1 MKIATDGRQEGQ
13 ATVYTQVELPP
24 LIPPCKGGKPE
35 NLVPSPLHRGGL
47 GWGKTRIYQLFP
59 TSVYTV
65 GGAGGAEGQKS
76 RKVLRW
82 IHEAQRLINGVPNLI
97 NGVPSFINGVPSFI
111 KGVPSL
117 INGVPSF
124 IKGVP
129 SLINGVPSLINGVS
143 SLIHEYKRLINKAPS
158 FINGVRS
165 SIYKYQR
172 PIVAFQNISPLPPL
186 PSSSTTVTAV
196 HLIMDTLTLKLR
208 GMSCASCANNVE
220 KAIRSV
226 PGVIDCNVN
235 FGAEQATINYDRKRT
250 NLDKIQA
257 AIDAAGY
264 SSYSLQEEMP
274 AGEDDLEKA
283 SRLAEQ
289 RQLNLKVVVGGVISI
304 ILFLGSLPMMTG
316 VNLPLIPG
324 FLHNPWVQLLLT
336 TPVEFWCGG
345 SFYRNGWKAFKRH
358 TATMDTL
365 IVLGTSA
372 AYLYSLFVTVF
383 PGFFIAQGLMPHVYY
398 EVAAIVITLIL
409 LGRLLENRAKGQTS
423 EAIRKLIGLQARD
436 ARVIRDG
443 VEMDVPIA
451 EVRINDV
458 ILVRPGEKIPV
469 DGEVVAGTSTIDEA
483 MVTGESLPVKKQPGD
498 EVIGATINKTGS
510 FQFRATRVGK
520 DTFLAQIVKL
530 VQQAQGSKAPIQ
542 RLADQVTGWFVPAVL
557 AIAIATFVIWF
568 IFMGNVTLAT
578 ITTVGVLIIA
588 CPCALGL
595 ATPTSVMVGTGK
607 GAENG
612 ILIKGA
618 QSLELAHK
626 IQTIVL
632 DKTGTLTQGKP
643 TVTDFVTVNGT
654 ANGNEIKLLQLT
666 ATVERNSE
674 HPLAEAVVKYAQSQQ
689 VSLIEVKNFEA
700 IAGSGVQGIVAD
712 HFVQIGT
719 QRWLTELGINTVAL
733 QQYKDAWEAAGK
745 TVILIA
751 VDGELQGIMAI
762 ADALKPSSAAAVKA
776 LQKLRLEVVMLTGD
790 NRQTAEAI
798 AQQVGIQRV
807 FAEVRPD
814 QKAAIIQS
822 LQGEQRGKTQ
832 HSIVAMVGDGIN
844 DAPALAQADVGIAI
858 GTGTDV
864 AIAASDITLIS
875 GDLQAIVTAIQLSR
889 ATINNIRQNLFFA
902 FIYNVIGIPIA
913 AGILFPIFGWL
924 LNPIIAGAA
933 MALSSLS
940 VVTNALRLRK
950 FQPKVIS

>member
-1 MKIATDGRQEGQ
+1 
-13 ATVYTQVELPP
+13 
-24 LIPPCKGGKPE
+24 
-35 NLVPSPLHRGGL
+35 
-47 GWGKTRIYQLFP
+47 
-59 TSVYTV
+59 
-65 GGAGGAEGQKS
+65 
-76 RKVLRW
+76 
-82 IHEAQRLINGVPNLI
+82 
-97 NGVPSFINGVPSFI
+97 
-111 KGVPSL
+111 
-117 INGVPSF
+117 
-124 IKGVP
+124 
-129 SLINGVPSLINGVS
+129 
-143 SLIHEYKRLINKAPS
+143 
-158 FINGVRS
+158 
-165 SIYKYQR
+165 
-172 PIVAFQNISPLPPL
+172 
-186 PSSSTTVTAV
+186 
-196 HLIMDTLTLKLR
+196 MDTLTLKLR
-208 GMSCASCANNVE
+208 GMSCAACANNIE

-226 PGVIDCNVN
+226 SGVIDCNVN
-235 FGAEQATINYDRKRT
+235 FGAEQATIKYDRSLA
-250 NLDKIQA
+250 NLEKIQA
-257 AIDAAGY
+257 AIASAGY
-264 SSYSLQEEMP
+264 SSDSLQEELLFE
-274 AGEDDLEKA
+274 EDDAEKA
-283 SRLAEQ
+283 SRQALQ
-289 RQLNLKVVVGGVISI
+289 RQLSLKVVVGGVISTF
-304 ILFLGSLPMMTG
+304 LLLGSLPMMTG
-316 VNLPLIPG
+316 LNLPLIPS
-324 FLHNPWVQLLLT
+324 FLQNPWVQLVLT
-336 TPVEFWCGG
+336 TPVIFWCGG
-345 SFYRNGWKAFKRH
+345 SFYRNGWKSLKHH

-365 IVLGTSA
+365 IALGTSA

-383 PGFFIAQGLMPHVYY
+383 PKFFIAQGLIPHLYY

-409 LGRLLENRAKGQTS
+409 LGRLLENRARGQTS

-443 VEMDVPIA
+443 IEINVPIA

-469 DGEVVAGTSTIDEA
+469 DGEVIAGASTVDEA

-498 EVIGATINKTGS
+498 EVIGATINGAGA
-510 FQFRATRVGK
+510 FQFRVTRIGN

-542 RLADQVTGWFVPAVL
+542 RLADQVTGWFVPAVI

-568 IFMGNVTLAT
+568 NFTGNLTLAT
-578 ITTVGVLIIA
+578 MTTVGVLIIA

-618 QSLELAHK
+618 DSLELAHK

-654 ANGNEIKLLQLT
+654 ANGNEIKLLQLA

-674 HPLAEAVVKYAQSQQ
+674 HPLAEAVVKYAQSQE
-689 VSLIEVKNFEA
+689 VTLIDAKNFTA
-700 IAGSGVQGIVAD
+700 NAGSGVQAVVANQL
-712 HFVQIGT
+712 VQIGT
-719 QRWLTELGINTVAL
+719 QRWLTELGINTMSL

-751 VDGELQGIMAI
+751 VDGELQGIIGI
-762 ADALKPSSAAAVKA
+762 ADALKPSSAAVVKA
-776 LQKLRLEVVMLTGD
+776 LQKLGLEVVMLTGD
-790 NRQTAEAI
+790 NRKTADAI
-798 AQQVGIQRV
+798 ALQVGIQRI

-814 QKAAIIQS
+814 QKAAIIQA
-822 LQGEQRGKTQ
+822 LQREQRSRGARGENSHKFSLKTQ
-832 HSIVAMVGDGIN
+832 YSIVAMVGDGIN

-875 GDLQAIVTAIQLSR
+875 GDLLLIVTAIQLSR

-940 VVTNALRLRK
+940 VVSNALRLRN
-950 FQPKVIS
+950 FQPKTIS

>member
-1 MKIATDGRQEGQ
+1 
-13 ATVYTQVELPP
+13 
-24 LIPPCKGGKPE
+24 
-35 NLVPSPLHRGGL
+35 
-47 GWGKTRIYQLFP
+47 
-59 TSVYTV
+59 
-65 GGAGGAEGQKS
+65 
-76 RKVLRW
+76 
-82 IHEAQRLINGVPNLI
+82 
-97 NGVPSFINGVPSFI
+97 
-111 KGVPSL
+111 
-117 INGVPSF
+117 
-124 IKGVP
+124 
-129 SLINGVPSLINGVS
+129 
-143 SLIHEYKRLINKAPS
+143 
-158 FINGVRS
+158 
-165 SIYKYQR
+165 
-172 PIVAFQNISPLPPL
+172 
-186 PSSSTTVTAV
+186 
-196 HLIMDTLTLKLR
+196 MDTLTLKLR
-208 GMSCASCANNVE
+208 GMSCAACASNIE

-235 FGAEQATINYDRKRT
+235 FGAEQATIKYDRS
-250 NLDKIQA
+250 LASLEKIQS
-257 AIDAAGY
+257 AIASAGY
-264 SSYSLQEEMP
+264 SSDSLQEELLSE
-274 AGEDDLEKA
+274 EDDAEKA
-283 SRLAEQ
+283 SRQALQ
-289 RQLNLKVVVGGVISI
+289 RQLSLKVAVGGVISI
-304 ILFLGSLPMMTG
+304 FLLLGSLPMMTG
-316 VNLPLIPG
+316 LNLPLIPN
-324 FLHNPWVQLLLT
+324 FLQNSWVQLVLT
-336 TPVEFWCGG
+336 TPVVFWCGG
-345 SFYRNGWKAFKRH
+345 SFYRNGWKSLKRH

-365 IVLGTSA
+365 IALGTSA
-372 AYLYSLFVTVF
+372 AYLYSLFVTIF
-383 PGFFIAQGLMPHVYY
+383 PKFFIAQGLIPHIYY

-409 LGRLLENRAKGQTS
+409 LGRLLENRARGQTS

-443 VEMDVPIA
+443 REIDVPIA

-469 DGEVVAGTSTIDEA
+469 DGEVIAGASTVHEA

-498 EVIGATINKTGS
+498 EVIGATINGAGA
-510 FQFRATRVGK
+510 FQFRVTRVGN

-542 RLADQVTGWFVPAVL
+542 RLADRVTGWFVPAVI
-557 AIAIATFVIWF
+557 AIAIATFEIWF
-568 IFMGNVTLAT
+568 NFTGNLTLAT
-578 ITTVGVLIIA
+578 MTTVGVLIIA

-618 QSLELAHK
+618 DSLELAHK

-654 ANGNEIKLLQLT
+654 ANGNEIQLLQLA
-666 ATVERNSE
+666 ATVEHNSE
-674 HPLAEAVVKYAQSQQ
+674 HPLAAAVVKYAQSQE
-689 VSLIEVKNFEA
+689 VSLIEANNFQA
-700 IAGSGVQGIVAD
+700 NAGSGVQAVVANQL
-712 HFVQIGT
+712 VQIGT
-719 QRWLTELGINTVAL
+719 QRWLTELGINTMSL

-751 VDGELQGIMAI
+751 VDGELQGIMGI
-762 ADALKPSSAAAVKA
+762 ADALKPSSAAVVKA
-776 LQKLRLEVVMLTGD
+776 LQKLGLEVVMLTGD
-790 NRQTAEAI
+790 NRKTADAI
-798 AQQVGIQRV
+798 ARQVGIQRI

-822 LQGEQRGKTQ
+822 LQKGGLGTREWGLGKFLPNTQ
-832 HSIVAMVGDGIN
+832 PPVPNPQSIVAMVGDGIN

-875 GDLQAIVTAIQLSR
+875 GDLQGIVTAIQLSR
-889 ATINNIRQNLFFA
+889 ATINNIKQNLFFA

-940 VVTNALRLRK
+940 VVSNALRLRN
-950 FQPKVIS
+950 FQPKISS

>member
-1 MKIATDGRQEGQ
+1 
-13 ATVYTQVELPP
+13 
-24 LIPPCKGGKPE
+24 
-35 NLVPSPLHRGGL
+35 
-47 GWGKTRIYQLFP
+47 
-59 TSVYTV
+59 
-65 GGAGGAEGQKS
+65 
-76 RKVLRW
+76 
-82 IHEAQRLINGVPNLI
+82 
-97 NGVPSFINGVPSFI
+97 
-111 KGVPSL
+111 
-117 INGVPSF
+117 
-124 IKGVP
+124 
-129 SLINGVPSLINGVS
+129 
-143 SLIHEYKRLINKAPS
+143 
-158 FINGVRS
+158 
-165 SIYKYQR
+165 
-172 PIVAFQNISPLPPL
+172 
-186 PSSSTTVTAV
+186 
-196 HLIMDTLTLKLR
+196 MDTLTLKLR
-208 GMSCASCANNVE
+208 GMSCAACANNIE

-226 PGVIDCNVN
+226 PGVRDCNVN
-235 FGAEQATINYDRKRT
+235 FGAEQAAIKYDRSLA
-250 NLDKIQA
+250 NLEKIKS
-257 AIDAAGY
+257 AIAAAGY
-264 SSYSLQEEMP
+264 SSYSLQEELLTE
-274 AGEDDLEKA
+274 EDDAEIA
-283 SRLAEQ
+283 SRQALQ
-289 RQLNLKVVVGGVISI
+289 RELSLKVAVGGVISI
-304 ILFLGSLPMMTG
+304 FLFLGSFPMMTG
-316 VNLPLIPG
+316 LNLPLIPS
-324 FLHNPWVQLLLT
+324 FLQNPWIQLVLT
-336 TPVEFWCGG
+336 TPVVFWCGG
-345 SFYRNGWKAFKRH
+345 SFYRNGWKSLKRH

-365 IVLGTSA
+365 IALGTSA
-372 AYLYSLFVTVF
+372 AYLYSLFVTFF
-383 PGFFIAQGLMPHVYY
+383 PKFFIAQGLIPHIYY

-409 LGRLLENRAKGQTS
+409 LGRLLENRARGQTS

-443 VEMDVPIA
+443 IEIDVPIA

-469 DGEVVAGTSTIDEA
+469 DGEVITGASTVDEA

-498 EVIGATINKTGS
+498 EVIGATINGAGA
-510 FQFRATRVGK
+510 FQFRVTRVGN

-542 RLADQVTGWFVPAVL
+542 RLADQVTGWFVPAVI

-568 IFMGNVTLAT
+568 YFTGNLTLAT
-578 ITTVGVLIIA
+578 MTTVGVLIIA

-618 QSLELAHK
+618 DSLELAHK

-654 ANGNEIKLLQLT
+654 ANGNEIKLLQLA
-666 ATVERNSE
+666 ATVEHNSE
-674 HPLAEAVVKYAQSQQ
+674 HPLATAVVKYAQSQE
-689 VSLIEVKNFEA
+689 VSLIEVKNFQA
-700 IAGSGVQGIVAD
+700 NAGSGVQGVVSNQL
-712 HFVQIGT
+712 VQIGT
-719 QRWLTELGINTVAL
+719 QRWLTELGINTITL
-733 QQYKDAWEAAGK
+733 QQYKDDWEAAGK

-751 VDGELQGIMAI
+751 VDGELQGVMGI
-762 ADALKPSSAAAVKA
+762 ADALKPSSTAVVKA
-776 LQKLRLEVVMLTGD
+776 LQKLGLEVVMLTGD
-790 NRQTAEAI
+790 NRKTADAI
-798 AQQVGIQRV
+798 AGQVGIQRI

-822 LQGEQRGKTQ
+822 LQREQRKQGGMRKQGEQANNYYSPSSP
-832 HSIVAMVGDGIN
+832 HSLVAMVGDGIN
-844 DAPALAQADVGIAI
+844 DAPALAQAHVGIAI

-875 GDLQAIVTAIQLSR
+875 GDLQGIVTAIQLSR

-940 VVTNALRLRK
+940 VVSNALRLRN
-950 FQPKVIS
+950 FQPKTIS

>member
-1 MKIATDGRQEGQ
+1 
-13 ATVYTQVELPP
+13 
-24 LIPPCKGGKPE
+24 
-35 NLVPSPLHRGGL
+35 
-47 GWGKTRIYQLFP
+47 
-59 TSVYTV
+59 
-65 GGAGGAEGQKS
+65 
-76 RKVLRW
+76 
-82 IHEAQRLINGVPNLI
+82 
-97 NGVPSFINGVPSFI
+97 
-111 KGVPSL
+111 
-117 INGVPSF
+117 
-124 IKGVP
+124 
-129 SLINGVPSLINGVS
+129 
-143 SLIHEYKRLINKAPS
+143 
-158 FINGVRS
+158 
-165 SIYKYQR
+165 
-172 PIVAFQNISPLPPL
+172 
-186 PSSSTTVTAV
+186 
-196 HLIMDTLTLKLR
+196 MDTLTLKLR
-208 GMSCASCANNVE
+208 GMSCAACANNIE

-226 PGVIDCNVN
+226 SGVIDCNVN
-235 FGAEQATINYDRKRT
+235 FGAEQATIKYDRSLA
-250 NLDKIQA
+250 NLEKIQA
-257 AIDAAGY
+257 AIAAAGY
-264 SSYSLQEEMP
+264 SSYSLQEELLTE
-274 AGEDDLEKA
+274 EDDAEIA
-283 SRLAEQ
+283 SRQALQ
-289 RQLNLKVVVGGVISI
+289 RQLSVKVAMGGVISI
-304 ILFLGSLPMMTG
+304 FLFLGSLPMMTG
-316 VNLPLIPG
+316 LNLPLIPS
-324 FLHNPWVQLLLT
+324 FLQNPWIQLLLT
-336 TPVEFWCGG
+336 TPVVFWCGG
-345 SFYRNGWKAFKRH
+345 SFFRNGWKSLKRH

-365 IVLGTSA
+365 IALGTSA

-383 PGFFIAQGLMPHVYY
+383 PKFFIAQGLIPHIYY

-409 LGRLLENRAKGQTS
+409 LGRLLENRARGQTS

-443 VEMDVPIA
+443 IEIDVPIA

-469 DGEVVAGTSTIDEA
+469 DGEVITGASTVDEA

-498 EVIGATINKTGS
+498 EVIGATINGAGA
-510 FQFRATRVGK
+510 FQFRVTRVGN

-542 RLADQVTGWFVPAVL
+542 RLADQVTGWFVPAVI

-568 IFMGNVTLAT
+568 NFTGNLTLAT
-578 ITTVGVLIIA
+578 MTTVGVLIIA

-618 QSLELAHK
+618 DSLELAHK

-654 ANGNEIKLLQLT
+654 ANGNEIKLLQLA
-666 ATVERNSE
+666 ATVEHNSE
-674 HPLAEAVVKYAQSQQ
+674 HPLASAVVKYAQSQE
-689 VSLIEVKNFEA
+689 VSLTQVKNFQA
-700 IAGSGVQGIVAD
+700 IAGSGVQAFVSD
-712 HFVQIGT
+712 SFVQIGT
-719 QRWLTELGINTVAL
+719 QRWLTELGINTISL
-733 QQYKDAWEAAGK
+733 QQYKDTWEAAGK
-745 TVILIA
+745 TVILVA
-751 VDGELQGIMAI
+751 VDGELQGIMGI
-762 ADALKPSSAAAVKA
+762 ADALKPSSAGVVKA
-776 LQKLRLEVVMLTGD
+776 LQKLGLEVIMLTGD
-790 NRQTAEAI
+790 NRKTAEAI
-798 AQQVGIQRV
+798 AKQVGIQRI

-822 LQGEQRGKTQ
+822 LQREQGKQ
-832 HSIVAMVGDGIN
+832 ANKYYSASSPHSLVAMVGDGIN

-875 GDLQAIVTAIQLSR
+875 GDLQGIVTAIQLSR

-940 VVTNALRLRK
+940 VVSNALRLRN
-950 FQPKVIS
+950 FQPKAIS

>member
-1 MKIATDGRQEGQ
+1 
-13 ATVYTQVELPP
+13 
-24 LIPPCKGGKPE
+24 
-35 NLVPSPLHRGGL
+35 
-47 GWGKTRIYQLFP
+47 
-59 TSVYTV
+59 
-65 GGAGGAEGQKS
+65 
-76 RKVLRW
+76 
-82 IHEAQRLINGVPNLI
+82 
-97 NGVPSFINGVPSFI
+97 
-111 KGVPSL
+111 
-117 INGVPSF
+117 
-124 IKGVP
+124 
-129 SLINGVPSLINGVS
+129 
-143 SLIHEYKRLINKAPS
+143 
-158 FINGVRS
+158 
-165 SIYKYQR
+165 
-172 PIVAFQNISPLPPL
+172 
-186 PSSSTTVTAV
+186 
-196 HLIMDTLTLKLR
+196 MDTLTLKLR
-208 GMSCASCANNVE
+208 GMSCAACANNVE

-226 PGVIDCNVN
+226 RGVIDCNVN
-235 FGAEQATINYDRKRT
+235 FGAEQAAINYDRSVT
-250 NLDKIQA
+250 NLEQIQS
-257 AIDAAGY
+257 AIAAAGY
-264 SSYSLQEEMP
+264 SSYSLSEEMLSQ
-274 AGEDDLEKA
+274 EDDVEIATRQAK
-283 SRLAEQ
+283 Q
-289 RQLNLKVVVGGVISI
+289 RELFLKVTMGGVISSF
-304 ILFLGSLPMMTG
+304 LFLGSLPMMTG
-316 VNLPLIPG
+316 LNLPFIPS
-324 FLHNPWVQLLLT
+324 FLENPWLQLVLT
-336 TPVEFWCGG
+336 TPVVFWCGG

-365 IVLGTSA
+365 IALGTSA
-372 AYLYSLFVTVF
+372 AYLYSLFITVF
-383 PGFFIAQGLMPHVYY
+383 PGFFIAQGLIPHVYY

-423 EAIRKLIGLQARD
+423 EAIRKLMGLQARD

-443 VEMDVPIA
+443 VEIDVPIA

-469 DGEVVAGTSTIDEA
+469 DGEVIAGVSTVDEA

-498 EVIGATINKTGS
+498 EVIGATINGAGA

-542 RLADQVTGWFVPAVL
+542 RLADRVTGWFVPAVI
-557 AIAIATFVIWF
+557 AIAIATFIIWF
-568 IFMGNVTLAT
+568 NFTGNLTLAT
-578 ITTVGVLIIA
+578 MTTVGVLIIA

-618 QSLELAHK
+618 DSLELAHK

-632 DKTGTLTQGKP
+632 DKTGTLTVGKP

-654 ANGNEIKLLQLT
+654 ANANELKILQLA

-674 HPLAEAVVKYAQSQQ
+674 HPLASAVVRYAESQ
-689 VSLIEVKNFEA
+689 EVNLVEANNFQA
-700 IAGSGVQGIVAD
+700 IAGSGVQAIVSD
-712 HFVQIGT
+712 RLVQIGT
-719 QRWLTELGINTVAL
+719 QRWLTELGINTTTL

-751 VDGELQGIMAI
+751 VDGEIEAVMGI

-776 LQKLRLEVVMLTGD
+776 LQKLGLEVVMLTGD

-798 AQQVGIQRV
+798 AEQVGINRV

-814 QKAAIIQS
+814 RKAAIIQS
-822 LQGEQRGKTQ
+822 LQQEGLGTRDWGLGKICSSTQ
-832 HSIVAMVGDGIN
+832 SPVPNPQSLVAMVGDGIN

-875 GDLQAIVTAIQLSR
+875 GDLQGIVTAIQLSR

-933 MALSSLS
+933 MALSSVS
-940 VVTNALRLRK
+940 VVSNALRLRK
-950 FQPKVIS
+950 FQPKAT